1 MELHQKNPKK
11 NQIIY
16 SITMIKDYLTLAI
29 KNIRHRS
36 LRSWLT
42 VIGIIIGIASIVA
55 LISVSQG
62 LENAIKIQFE
72 QMGSDKLYIMSNSA
86 TGLSEY
92 LTQADVDLME
102 SLPEI
107 EWVSPYIMVSDT
119 VEYGN
124 YKGFMSYILGVDPA
138 PFEKSMEEAAYG
150 IEEGRYLEP
159 NERNSVMIGYRIS
172 KDFYDKEVH
181 VNNQLKIKDT
191 KIKVVGIMGEIGN
204 PQDDSQ
210 IYMNIEDIRSL
221 FNKTTEVTMIQA
233 KVKPGYDMDL
243 VADKVTAKLEK
254 KKEEKESFMVSTPE
268 QLLKQFGDILMLVQV
283 ILGGIA
289 SISLLVGGIGIMN
302 SMYTAVL
309 QRTREIGVMKS
320 VGATN
325 KAISSIFLIEGSLFG
340 LVGGLIGIG
349 LGTLI
354 AYLVKYAAELAGY
367 SILAIRIN
375 VTMLLFV
382 LIFSVGIGL
391 ISSWLP
397 ARRAVKLKPVEALK

>member
-1 MELHQKNPKK
+1 
-11 NQIIY
+11 
-16 SITMIKDYLTLAI
+16 MIKDYLTLAV

-62 LENAIKIQFE
+62 LENAIKVQFE
-72 QMGSDKLYIMSNSA
+72 QMGSDKLYVMGNSVS
-86 TGLSEY
+86 GISEY
-92 LTQADVDLME
+92 LTNDDVELMDGMA
-102 SLPEI
+102 EI

-124 YKGFMSYILGVDPA
+124 YKGFMSYVLGVDPD
-138 PFEKSMEEAAYG
+138 PFKKTMDESGYEL
-150 IEEGRYLEP
+150 IEGRYLEP
-159 NERNSVMIGYRIS
+159 NEKNSVVIGYRIS

-181 VNNQLKIKDT
+181 VNNQLIIKDT
-191 KIKVVGIMGEIGN
+191 KIKVVGVMDEVGN

-210 IYMNIEDIRSL
+210 IYMNIEDIRTL

-233 KVKPGYDMDL
+233 KVKPGYDINV
-243 VADKVTAKLEK
+243 VADKVTDKLEK
-254 KKEEKESFMVSTPE
+254 QKEEKESFIVSTPE
-268 QLLKQFGDILMLVQV
+268 QLLSQFGDILMLVQI

-289 SISLLVGGIGIMN
+289 SISLLVGGVGIMN

-320 VGATN
+320 IGATN
-325 KAISSIFLIEGSLFG
+325 KTISLLFLIEGSLFG
-340 LVGGLIGIG
+340 LVGGLLGIG

-354 AYLVKYAAELAGY
+354 AYFVKYAAEFAGY
-367 SILAIRIN
+367 SILAIKIN
-375 VTMLLFV
+375 VPMLLFV
-382 LIFSVGIGL
+382 LLFAVGVGL

-397 ARRAVKLKPVEALK
+397 ARRAVKMKPVEALR